1 MSLIPGKPQRLGR
14 HFLTDHLIARR
25 KFSAQALK
33 RIEEAIS
40 RGERMHEG
48 QLRFVVEAS
57 LPLAQVFR
65 GLEPRARALQL
76 FGQLG
81 VWDTEHNN
89 GVLVYVLL
97 ADKDVEIVADRGINR
112 RVPQDTWETVCRA
125 MDHGHRRIAG
135 TALPPQRTR
144 AERASGSADR
154 VVAGLQAVRFGL
166 GALRGGE
173 MQNVTGGEIVA
184 VPPHDQQH
192 HAGDEQSEKH
202 DRPVG
207 R

>member
-1 MSLIPGKPQRLGR
+1 MSLIPAKPQRLGR

-81 VWDTEHNN
+81 IWDTEHNN

-112 RVPQDTWETVCRA
+112 RVAQDTWEAVCRA
-125 MDHGHRRIAG
+125 MEAAFTEGRFEHGPVDGI
-135 TALPPQRTR
+135 TAIGELLAQHFPRSTSGPNELPDQP
-144 AERASGSADR
+144 
-154 VVAGLQAVRFGL
+154 
-166 GALRGGE
+166 
-173 MQNVTGGEIVA
+173 IVL
-184 VPPHDQQH
+184 
-192 HAGDEQSEKH
+192 
-202 DRPVG
+202 
-207 R
+207 